1 MKIKK
6 KLKKNSLINLNFLKH
21 QIYNVN
27 ESYSNNF
34 KINHLNS
41 EIKQVLKIIYL
52 YNIKNKK
59 ILFVG
64 FPYNKLITNQLK
76 HLFVSKNV
84 IFNSSI
90 KINNYDLIV
99 FIKTKSEDETI
110 LKNLTLFNLPLI
122 VLGNDNTS
130 LYNVNGIFKSKKLKS
145 FCYFLVFSVL
155 KTKI

>member
-1 MKIKK
+1 M
-6 KLKKNSLINLNFLKH
+6 
-21 QIYNVN
+21 
-27 ESYSNNF
+27 
-34 KINHLNS
+34 
-41 EIKQVLKIIYL
+41 
-52 YNIKNKK
+52 
-59 ILFVG
+59 FVG

-84 IFNSSI
+84 FFNGST

-130 LYNVNGIFKSKKLKS
+130 LYSVNGIFKSKKLKS
-145 FCYFLVFSVL
+145 FCSFLVFSVL
-155 KTKI
+155 KRKI